1 MLKKIAVFF
10 RWCAFLFVLAT
21 IVAAGVA
28 YRRAETELRR
38 IVRAELR
45 AKFPRLETSFESVRL
60 DATRGVRIYSVAWR
74 RPDSDPNAKPLLAAE
89 ELYVECPIDWKS
101 ISAGN
106 FRPQRI
112 VVTRPQLRTRPQ
124 FDALVADFCAL
135 QPVSGAQSCPIEI
148 YDGAVLF
155 DENETNAKNAS
166 INNNVKTAENAPNDA
181 ASEPQR
187 DELDV
192 FDGATAFA
200 GFRVNLTPTPRTAI
214 GGPPKLQASVDA
226 TSENVESPRSPQ
238 TAVEFASKIDEKN
251 AFSADVAPDAPENDV
266 VWRLDLRVSN
276 PYVKELRVR
285 GLAAGPDWSA
295 QGSVD
300 SLDVAPLLDVFKT
313 QIDKR
318 YNYLSALRGQ
328 TSFDFETAND
338 KNAPLGVRFRI
349 DGQIARGAAVLP
361 ILKFP
366 LSDVDLKFSAT
377 ENSVSLEKAA
387 ARCGAT
393 VLTAAYRQ
401 SGSLVAPTNAKFR
414 VRLEDFPLDDA
425 LLKNLARRL
434 DGRSDQIALESTLEN
449 SGADLD
455 SIESPKIRSLIKFL
469 NDYQFSATTNAD
481 LTVEKSP
488 QTANRWTP
496 TNVAIDGENLSL
508 VCLKFPYRLDGLAG
522 RVSLDRAETLTIDL
536 GSAFNERKLKIA
548 GKFETALS
556 DPRGGVAI
564 EGLGYPIDAKLLSAL
579 PESNRAEI
587 ARLRPSGTIDAD
599 VRISFVPERSE
610 PLRIKTSIG
619 VRDASIQY
627 DKFPLPISSI
637 GGLIKLEDGAWFFSN
652 LSGKSGAARLRASGS
667 LVPGKTF
674 DKIARFQR
682 LRQTSQFAQN
692 GVSPQTAPT
701 RFIPQ
706 TFASPQNAPTT
717 QSTSFQPQPADFVD
731 SDAPS
736 ALLSSLTP
744 PPGAPLPPNAWR
756 FELTTDV
763 EDFPLGDELRAAL
776 VEYDGRETIEQ
787 IRLTGKANG
796 QIRLA
801 YRTDD
806 RKLDLEFDAEPV
818 AGSAA
823 MKPDAFPYELK
834 NLEGRVSYR
843 AGELTV
849 DGWRARNGAT
859 TISANVRSRFS
870 PQTGWTFDLSPLR
883 IDRFQTDRDLQSAAP
898 SAALA
903 FLERFKPIG
912 YFNIDGALRIT
923 RGPASNAPVRAAWDV
938 RIVAQQNEA
947 RAGVPLENVCGRVKL
962 RGVAIENGPVA
973 LGGELDL
980 DSFCWKDLQILN
992 LVGPFYFD
1000 GRDFFWGREA
1010 PPPRQTVL
1018 YRDPFV
1024 KARIDADPLYRVAA
1038 TTPIFRAQN
1047 GDVSNAIDAPG
1058 FAPQNPQT
1066 SSTAQPVRP
1075 RGGVLPSPNETAS
1088 DLDGRRPIQAIV
1100 FNGQATTDGVIVGSE
1115 IPTYRTTLNLVNARL
1130 DDVSREFVPG
1140 AKPLAGRVAAFATLN
1155 GEGRNLATLKGKGGL
1170 SVQEAE
1176 LYELPQI
1183 VKIFQILSVQEPD
1196 QTAFNSAFADF
1207 DVVGDRLKF
1216 NSVVL
1221 KGNALTLFGDGWLT
1235 VREKEKLIDLTLNSR
1250 LGDESSQIPV
1260 VSDLIGGAG
1269 DQLAQI
1275 RVEGNLSAPIVRQ
1288 DRFPGVKKAW
1298 WSVFPDQ
1305 EPTPTEKTPTERP
1318 RPFRDALRK
1327 LTDAASGGE

>member
-1 MLKKIAVFF
+1 MLKKFAVFF
-10 RWCAFLFVLAT
+10 RWCAFLFVLAAL
-21 IVAAGVA
+21 VAAGIA

-38 IVRAELR
+38 IVRVELR
-45 AKFPRLETSFESVRL
+45 AKFPKLETSFESVRL

-74 RPDSDPNAKPLLAAE
+74 RPGSDPNAKPLLAAE
-89 ELYVECPIDWKS
+89 EIYVECPIDWKS

-106 FRPQRI
+106 FRPRRI
-112 VVTRPQLRTRPQ
+112 VVTRPQLRTSPR
-124 FDALVADFCAL
+124 FDALVADLSAL
-135 QPVSGAQSCPIEI
+135 RPAPGAAPCPLEI

-155 DENETNAKNAS
+155 DEIDATVAQTAS
-166 INNNVKTAENAPNDA
+166 INNDENAPNGSGSA
-181 ASEPQR
+181 PEPRR
-187 DELDV
+187 DELDD

-200 GFRVNLTPTPRTAI
+200 GFRVNLIPTPRTAL
-214 GGPPKLQASVDA
+214 GGLPKLQASAD
-226 TSENVESPRSPQ
+226 ENAPQSPLKSSQ
-238 TAVEFASKIDEKN
+238 TAVKVAPKT
-251 AFSADVAPDAPENDV
+251 DVAAENAV
-266 VWRLDLRVSN
+266 VWKLDLRVSN

-285 GLAAGPDWSA
+285 GFAADSDWSA

-300 SLDVAPLLDVFKT
+300 ALDVAPFLNVFEAK
-313 QIDKR
+313 IDKK
-318 YNYLSALRGQ
+318 YAYLKNLRGQ
-328 TSFDFETAND
+328 SSFDFEATRDAD
-338 KNAPLGVRFRI
+338 APLGVRFKI
-349 DGQIARGAAVLP
+349 GGEFSRGAVVLP

-366 LSDVDLKFSAT
+366 LSDVDVRFSAT
-377 ENSVSLEKAA
+377 ENAVSLERAA

-401 SGSLVAPTNAKFR
+401 SGPLVAPTTAKFR
-414 VRLEDFPLDDA
+414 VRLENFPFDDV

-434 DGRSDQIALESTLEN
+434 DGGNAVQSDKIGAN
-449 SGADLD
+449 GDAADLE
-455 SIESPKIRSLIKFL
+455 SIESPQIRSLIKFL

-481 LTVEKSP
+481 LTVEKSAR
-488 QTANRWTP
+488 TANRWTP
-496 TNVAIDGENLSL
+496 TNVAVDGENLSL
-508 VCLKFPYRLDGLAG
+508 LCVKFPYRLDGLGG
-522 RVSLDRAETLTIDL
+522 RVSLDRAGTLLIDL
-536 GSAFNERKLKIA
+536 DGAFNERKIKID
-548 GKFETALS
+548 GRFDSALS
-556 DPRGGVAI
+556 NPRGGVAI

-579 PESNRAEI
+579 PESSRAEI

-599 VRISFVPERSE
+599 VRISFVPERPE

-637 GGLIKLEDGAWFFSN
+637 GGLVKLEDGAWFFSN

-674 DKIARFQR
+674 AKIAQIRRF
-682 LRQTSQFAQN
+682 RQTPQIAQTA
-692 GVSPQTAPT
+692 VSPQT

-706 TFASPQNAPTT
+706 TSASPQNA
-717 QSTSFQPQPADFVD
+717 QSTRFPPQAADFAD
-731 SDAPS
+731 ADAPS
-736 ALLSSLTP
+736 ALLTSLT

-763 EDFPLGDELRAAL
+763 DDFPLGDELLAAL

-787 IRLTGKANG
+787 MRLTGKANG

-801 YRTDD
+801 FRTDD

-818 AGSAA
+818 AGSAS

-843 AGELTV
+843 AGELKV
-849 DGWRARNGAT
+849 DGWRGRNGAT
-859 TISANVRSRFS
+859 TFSANVRSRFS

-883 IDRFQTDRDLQSAAP
+883 IDRFQLDRELQSASP
-898 SAALA
+898 SSALA

-912 YFNIDGALRIT
+912 FFNVDGALQVT
-923 RGPASNAPVRAAWDV
+923 RGPKPNAPVRAAWDV

-962 RGVAIENGPVA
+962 RGVAVENGPIA
-973 LGGELDL
+973 LGGEFDL
-980 DSFCWKDLQILN
+980 DSFCWNDLLISN

-1010 PPPRQTVL
+1010 PPPRQTAL

-1024 KARIDADPLYRVAA
+1024 KARIDADPLYRVALSA
-1038 TTPIFRAQN
+1038 PIFRAQN
-1047 GDVSNAIDAPG
+1047 GVASVPGAIDAPG
-1058 FAPQNPQT
+1058 FAPSNPQP
-1066 SSTAQPVRP
+1066 AQP
-1075 RGGVLPSPNETAS
+1075 RGGVLPSPNEPAP

-1100 FNGQATTDGVIVGSE
+1100 FNGQATTDGVVVGSE
-1115 IPTYRTTLNLVNARL
+1115 IPTYRTTFNLQNARL

-1155 GEGRNLATLKGKGGL
+1155 GEGRNLATLKGEGGL

-1196 QTAFNSAFADF
+1196 QTAFNSAYADF

-1235 VREKEKLIDLTLNSR
+1235 VREKEKLIDLTLNTR

-1260 VSDLIGGAG
+1260 VSELIGGAG

-1275 RVEGNLSAPIVRQ
+1275 RVEGNLAAPIVRQ

-1305 EPTPTEKTPTERP
+1305 EPKPTEKTPTERP
-1318 RPFRDALRK
+1318 RPFRDALKK
-1327 LTDAASGGE
+1327 LTGSSDADK